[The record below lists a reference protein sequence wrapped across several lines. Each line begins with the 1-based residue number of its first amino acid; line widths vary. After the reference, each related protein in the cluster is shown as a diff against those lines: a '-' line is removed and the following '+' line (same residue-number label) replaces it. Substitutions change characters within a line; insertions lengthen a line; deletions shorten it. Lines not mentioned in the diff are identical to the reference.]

1 MRLFVALEVP
11 DEVRGRLDAAVAPV
25 RPRHPKLAWTSA
37 EGWHLT
43 LAFLG
48 EVAAE
53 PSDIAAVLAPVAAD
67 APAAGIRLS
76 LGQAGRFGRRVLWVG
91 VRDEPAGA
99 VAALGAGTQRAL
111 AEKDLPVDLKEVK
124 PHLTVA
130 RARRGGGEVTA
141 SLVAAIPSV
150 QSGWTAREVVLMRS
164 VRLGQRRP
172 NRYEPLRRLPLG
184 G

>member
-11 DEVRGRLDAAVAPV
+11 DDVRERLDAAIAPL
-25 RPRHPKLAWTSA
+25 RARHPKLAWTSA

-48 EVAAE
+48 EVAVE
-53 PSDIAAVLAPVAAD
+53 PGDIAAVLAPVAAA
-67 APAAGIRLS
+67 APAGIRLT

-91 VRDEPAGA
+91 VRDEPAGT
-99 VAALGAGTQRAL
+99 VAALGAGTQQAL
-111 AEKDLPVDLKEVK
+111 ADKDLPVDLKKVR

-130 RARRGGGEVTA
+130 RGRSGGADVPA

-150 QSGWTAREVVLMRS
+150 ESGWTAREVLLMRS
-164 VRLGQRRP
+164 VRVGHRRP
-172 NRYEPLRRLPLG
+172 NRYEPLLRLPLG
-184 G
+184 A

>member
-11 DEVRGRLDAAVAPV
+11 DAVRQCLDATVAPL
-25 RPRHPKLAWTSA
+25 RSRHPGLAWTSA

-53 PSDIAAVLAPVAAD
+53 PGDIAAVLAPVVES
-67 APAAGIRLS
+67 APRGIRLT
-76 LGQAGRFGRRVLWVG
+76 LAQAGRFGRRVVWMG

-99 VAALGAGTQRAL
+99 VVALGEAAQQAL
-111 AEKDLPVDLKEVK
+111 AEAHLPVDRKAVR
-124 PHLTVA
+124 PHLTLA
-130 RARRGGGEVTA
+130 RARSGGPGIPPP
-141 SLVAAIPSV
+141 LVAAMPSV
-150 QSGWTAREVVLMRS
+150 QAHWTARELLLMRS
-164 VRLGQRRP
+164 VPGGHRRA
-172 NRYEPLRRLPLG
+172 NRYEPLVRLSLG

>member
-11 DEVRGRLDAAVAPV
+11 DDVRERLDAAIAPA
-25 RPRHPKLAWTSA
+25 RSRHPKLAWTSA

-48 EVAAE
+48 EVPAE
-53 PSDIAAVLAPVAAD
+53 PSDIAAVLAPVAAA
-67 APAAGIRLS
+67 APAGIRLT

-91 VRDEPAGA
+91 VRDEPPGA
-99 VAALGAGTQRAL
+99 VAALGAGAQQAL
-111 AEKDLPVDLKEVK
+111 ADQDLPVDLKEVR

-130 RARRGGGEVTA
+130 RGRSGGTGAPA

-150 QSGWTAREVVLMRS
+150 QAGWTAREVLLMRS
-164 VRLGQRRP
+164 VRVGQRRP
-172 NRYEPLRRLPLG
+172 NRYEPLLRLPLG